1 MEAGCMKSV
10 TLTHGEYVAYTVYW
24 ETIKLAEK
32 WLAAHPRGH
41 IDLLPDERGYI
52 VSLSAVD
59 PATGFDIDA
68 ATGCGETLLAAL
80 VAALKEGEQ

>member
-1 MEAGCMKSV
+1 MIAARRDV
-10 TLTHGEYVAYTVYW
+10 TLSHSEHAELAAYRSAIW
-24 ETIKLAEK
+24 QAEE

-68 ATGCGETLLAAL
+68 ATGCGVTLLAAL
-80 VAALKEGEQ
+80 IAALKEGE